1 MFHLLR
7 NSFVWVS
14 ASLLGAFSISSSAA
28 TVYEPDYRRM
38 HPEAIAYMEEL
49 ADGHYDLR
57 TEIPG
62 RMRAGQNGYAIITT
76 KARRDAL
83 KSLPAFVQHKRN
95 RGFNVILVTEDDFG
109 GGTGLDAALNIRR
122 WLQANYEEKKLL
134 YVLMLGNPHPEEGDI
149 PFKKVRAPN
158 RELGSI
164 MEAGSVAE
172 YAQQNPDFKNLHGYI
187 PTDYFYVDLDSNWD
201 ANGNG
206 LMADNGDFGEGGI
219 NGQWEVLV
227 GRIPYYDFDGFS
239 GTEDTD
245 RQLQRIIRY
254 ENEQGDLSWRHN
266 MFYNGG
272 VFSRDISFYNDAMR
286 FNGAMLYRQT
296 FHGSGL
302 MYEPE
307 IPFGHQHSDF
317 TAKEINRVNDGRFG
331 MAYFQGHG
339 FPQAGGGMSSGSA
352 KLLSDEYPKVFA
364 SGACDVASPEHPN
377 NMMNSLLVHA
387 GIAAYGG
394 TRSVT
399 GNSGNRWLKHGGYYT
414 PFYFGN
420 STGETLWRV
429 RSWQSKDGR
438 IGHTNFMINLYGDP
452 SIVPMPQLH
461 GPEIGVTP
469 GWKTVLKANEGS
481 QASHKLPY
489 EIRNNST
496 QRQSYRVQA
505 HRALKDVPTQFS
517 LAPGEVKRFT
527 ATFNGVENAPPGEY
541 EIPIRVTASNGQV
554 SDRGGVILKIEP
566 KQILVYEPFNK
577 PAATEKEYE
586 DGHGN
591 KVKDPVPTSEVLA
604 PGVYGSSMLV
614 KEHEYYPLRGHW
626 ASRSN
631 FSVSFF
637 VRLKSLEGLY
647 DIVNCGPFRIIQEHG
662 KLACHSNTNRWTL
675 ESKRQNM
682 LGPEL
687 KEGWNFVSVSVDRS
701 AQKVYMTVDDETAVA
716 DFNITLQDN
725 MDLEDIKI
733 YPGRGAPMF
742 QVDELTAHNYVLEEV
757 DRKALRYHYVAKP
770 RTPRYH
776 STVNNEEVTFMWDA
790 SGENRRYEFQ
800 LADNPQFTNATGRE
814 LNETRTSMS
823 NLVDGKE
830 YYWRVNFVT
839 PSGARLKGTASKFIA
854 SSDVQRI
861 NLRPN
866 QGAKLPELVTGV
878 AGYNKSLRGLVKGI
892 GRRQWDDT
900 VFAKVSGPSWLEVHT
915 DGTLFTNY
923 GAPESAQGKNSFVA
937 EVIAPDGQ
945 SMEVAFDIMVVPDG
959 TAVSSR

>member
-1 MFHLLR
+1 M
-7 NSFVWVS
+7 
-14 ASLLGAFSISSSAA
+14 
-28 TVYEPDYRRM
+28 
-38 HPEAIAYMEEL
+38 EAQ

-57 TEIPG
+57 SEVPG

-83 KSLPAFVQHKRN
+83 KSLPAFVQHKRS
-95 RGFNVILVTEDDFG
+95 RGFNVMLVTEDEFG
-109 GGTGLDAALNIRR
+109 GGTGVEAALNIRR
-122 WLQANYEEKKLL
+122 WLKANHEEKNLL

-149 PFKKVRAPN
+149 PFKKVRAPW
-158 RELGSI
+158 REVKPI
-164 MEAGSVAE
+164 MEAGSIAN
-172 YAQQNPDFKNLHGYI
+172 YAAQNPEFKSINGYL
-187 PTDYFYVDLDSNWD
+187 PTDYFYVDLSGDWD
-201 ANGNG
+201 LNKNG
-206 LMADNGDFGEGGI
+206 MYADDEDYGEGGI
-219 NGQWEVLV
+219 DGQWEVLV

-239 GTEDTD
+239 GTEDTN
-245 RQLQRIIRY
+245 RQLERIIRY
-254 ENEQGDLSWRHN
+254 ENETGDLSWRHN

-272 VFSRDISFYNDAMR
+272 VFARDIGFYKDAFR

-307 IPFGHQHSDF
+307 VPFGHQHSDF
-317 TAKEINRVNDGRFG
+317 TANEINRVNDGKFG

-339 FPQAGGGMSSGSA
+339 FPQAGGGMSSKSSA
-352 KLLSDEYPKVFA
+352 LLSDEYPKVFA
-364 SGACDVASPEHPN
+364 SGACDVASPEHKN
-377 NMMNSLLVHA
+377 NLMNSLLVNA

-414 PFYFGN
+414 YFYFGN
-420 STGETLWRV
+420 STGETLWRC

-438 IGHTNFMINLYGDP
+438 IGATNFLINLYGDP

-481 QASHKLPY
+481 ALGYELPY
-489 EIRNNST
+489 EIRNNSR
-496 QRQSYRVQA
+496 QGQSYRVQA
-505 HRALKDVPTQFS
+505 HRAFENVPTQFS

-527 ATFNGVENAPPGEY
+527 ATFNGVENAAPGEY
-541 EIPIRVTASNGQV
+541 ELPIRVTASNGQV

-586 DGHGN
+586 DMNGN
-591 KVKDPVPTSEVLA
+591 KVKEPVPTNEVLA
-604 PGVYGSSMLV
+604 QGVFGSSMLV
-614 KEHEYYPLRGHW
+614 KDHEYYPYRGFW

-647 DIVNCGPFRIIQEHG
+647 DMVNCGPFRIIQEHG
-662 KLACHSNTNRWTL
+662 KLACHSNTNRWTMEKKHHNL
-675 ESKRQNM
+675 V
-682 LGPEL
+682 GPAL

-701 AQKVYMTVDDETAVA
+701 AQKVTMTVDDETIEA
-716 DFNITLQDN
+716 DLNITLMDN
-725 MDLEDIKI
+725 MDLDSIKI
-733 YPGRGAPMF
+733 YPGRNAPMF
-742 QVDELTAHNYVLEEV
+742 QVDELTAHNYVLNEI

-776 STVNNEEVTFMWDA
+776 STVNNEEVTFMWDS
-790 SGENRRYEFQ
+790 SGEKRTYEFQ
-800 LADNPQFTNATGRE
+800 LADNPQFTNATRRE
-814 LNETRTSMS
+814 LSETRTSVN
-823 NLVDGKE
+823 NLVDGKD
-830 YYWRVNFVT
+830 YYWRVNFLT
-839 PSGARLKGTASKFIA
+839 PSGVRLEGTASQFTA
-854 SSDVQRI
+854 SSEVQRI
-861 NLRPN
+861 NLRRN
-866 QGAKLPELVTGV
+866 NSGQLPELVAGV
-878 AGYNKSLRGLVKGI
+878 SGYNQSLRGMIAGI

-900 VFAKVSGPSWLEVHT
+900 VFTKISGPNWMEVHT

-923 GAPESAQGKNSFVA
+923 GAPESAEGKNSFVA

-945 SMEVAFDIMVVPDG
+945 SLEIEFDVMVTSSG